1 MYSCPFT
8 DLTGKRPVRS
18 ADDHSLLWD
27 VKAKLSRGS
36 STGSGRLGSGEVVGV
51 REALEATE
59 RQVGGGV
66 LRVDA
71 TPWRKVSRW
80 PYAVARERG
89 GNLRT
94 RVGVNSGIP
103 WM

>member
-1 MYSCPFT
+1 M
-8 DLTGKRPVRS
+8 
-18 ADDHSLLWD
+18 
-27 VKAKLSRGS
+27 
-36 STGSGRLGSGEVVGV
+36 

-59 RQVGGGV
+59 RQVGGGL

-94 RVGVNSGIP
+94 RVGVKSGIP